1 MNAVQYRT
9 TAVIRLSLQGS
20 IKYDSI
26 KKKKSR
32 KFAQQ
37 VTTTNGLTGDGLTG
51 NGMPALILENY
62 LGLILAAA
70 GALFGGALAAL
81 LMRTRL
87 VHAHERRMAAAQM
100 DQRVL
105 LEKLQAHQQIIEQL
119 RARTAQLNEE
129 GGRYRQRSVELQAAN
144 AALDALAAERAS
156 QLAGAEAIAA
166 RREEHVASLQ
176 QLLTRHTARIA
187 ELSTVLEEERKHA
200 SEKIALLNGARDQLK
215 NEFQNLANR
224 IFEEKSHTFVDKN
237 RTAVDHLIGP
247 LRDQIVDFKRRVE
260 DVYDKESR
268 DRTAWH
274 AEITHLKELNQRI
287 GQEALNL
294 TRALKGD
301 SKVRGNWGEVIL
313 ERVLEASG
321 LQKGREYDV
330 QVSLTDSTGKRY
342 QPDVVVRLPEGKHVI
357 IDAKVSLKDYEAFYC
372 CEEPQEKEQHLLAHI
387 EAVRTHIRTLAAKSY
402 EALEGVCSL
411 DFTLIFI
418 PIEAAFLSAVEK
430 DGTLFIEAFEK
441 NIVLV
446 GPSTLL
452 VTLRTIQNIWR
463 HEYQN
468 RNALEIAK
476 KAGGLYDKFV
486 GFVESLEEV
495 GRQLGKARDAYR
507 TAHTRLV
514 DGKGSL
520 LKRSQELKALGVK
533 AGKELP
539 AKLLESIDQ
548 EEADDRSFSA

>member
-1 MNAVQYRT
+1 
-9 TAVIRLSLQGS
+9 
-20 IKYDSI
+20 
-26 KKKKSR
+26 
-32 KFAQQ
+32 
-37 VTTTNGLTGDGLTG
+37 
-51 NGMPALILENY
+51 MPAFILENY

-70 GALFGGALAAL
+70 GVLLGGALTAWL
-81 LMRTRL
+81 VRERL

-100 DQRVL
+100 DQRIL
-105 LEKLQAHQQIIEQL
+105 LEKLHAHQQTIEQL
-119 RARTAQLNEE
+119 QAQAAQLNEE
-129 GGRYRQRSVELQAAN
+129 AGRMRLQSSELQAAN
-144 AALDALAAERAS
+144 AALDALAAEKAS
-156 QLAGAEAIAA
+156 QLADAEAQRA
-166 RREEHVASLQ
+166 RKEEHLASLQ
-176 QLLTRHTARIA
+176 QLMTRQSARIA
-187 ELSTVLEEERKHA
+187 ELGTALDEERKQTD
-200 SEKIALLNGARDQLK
+200 EKISLLNGARDQLR

-224 IFEEKSHTFVDKN
+224 IFEEKSRAFVDRN
-237 RTAVDHLIGP
+237 RMTVDHLISP
-247 LRDQIVDFKRRVE
+247 LRDQIGDFKRRVE

-268 DRTAWH
+268 DRTALH
-274 AEITHLKELNQRI
+274 AEINHLKELNQRI

-321 LQKGREYDV
+321 LQRGREYDV
-330 QVSLTDSTGKRY
+330 QVSLTDADGKRY
-342 QPDVVVRLPEGKHVI
+342 QPDAIVRLPEGRHVI
-357 IDAKVSLKDYEAFYC
+357 VDAKVSLKHYEAFYC
-372 CEEPQEKEQHLLAHI
+372 CDEQQEKENHLLAHI

-430 DGTLFIEAFEK
+430 DSALFIEAFER

-476 KAGGLYDKFV
+476 KGGGLYDKFV
-486 GFVESLEEV
+486 GFVQSLEEV
-495 GRQLGKARDAYR
+495 GRQLGKAGDAYR
-507 TAHTRLV
+507 TAHARLV

-520 LKRSQELKALGVK
+520 LKRSQELKALGVQ

-539 AKLLESIDQ
+539 PKLLESVD
-548 EEADDRSFSA
+548 ERDADDTFLADRDLEADSSKASQ